1 MALAKVRS
9 REPVTVMSSHDEPE
23 VVTPELLHWL
33 YKTFTYVP
41 PATGQNTLGIAGYL
55 NVCPSPTDLT
65 TFITIFRT
73 DAVALTFSV
82 EQVDSGGYDPGHPGD
97 EGNLNTQTHGH
108 CVPDPHIYYSTGVW
122 LH

>member
-1 MALAKVRS
+1 
-9 REPVTVMSSHDEPE
+9 MSSHDEPE
-23 VVTPELLHWL
+23 VVTPELLRWL
-33 YKTFTYVP
+33 YKTFAYVP

-73 DAVALTFSV
+73 NAVALTFSV
-82 EQVDSGGYDPGHPGD
+82 EQVDDGEYDPATLMMRG
-97 EGNLNTQTHGH
+97 TSTRSTHGY
-108 CVPDPHIYYSTGVW
+108 CVPDPHIYYSTGIR